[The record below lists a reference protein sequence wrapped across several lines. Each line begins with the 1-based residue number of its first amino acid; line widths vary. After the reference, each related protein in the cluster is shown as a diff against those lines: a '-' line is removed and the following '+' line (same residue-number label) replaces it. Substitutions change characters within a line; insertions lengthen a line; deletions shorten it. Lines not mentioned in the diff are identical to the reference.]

1 MTKNLAIVG
10 VNRRTGSTNITASSA
25 QPGAEAAYLND
36 LRRFFPWKTVEGVV
50 SGVDL
55 ILDFGSAI
63 SLDSL
68 VLGGTNFGLS
78 ATAALLVG
86 NDPTFTTNVWTVAT
100 GPAFDASLPTLT
112 DWKQPWGRDVIFTRA
127 AGPVTAQYA
136 KLTLSDPTNPDGYL
150 SADWHVPD
158 VAWQPVRNYKVGND
172 SPRKDVFAGNEGAVQ
187 ILRAPSFSL
196 PALTEDEESELASLV
211 RDLKNM
217 GRVYVIPSPLH
228 PETNL
233 RDSCLCTFTEAA
245 EFQGVDKGRRWRGV
259 SLKFQE
265 VDI

>member
-10 VNRRTGSTNITASSA
+10 VNRRTGSTNITASSQ

-36 LRRFFPWKTVEGVV
+36 LRRFFPWKTMEGVV

-55 ILDFGSAI
+55 VFDFGSAI
-63 SLDSL
+63 SLDSII
-68 VLGGTNFGLS
+68 LGGTNFGLS
-78 ATAALLVG
+78 ATVALKAG
-86 NDPTFTTNVWTVAT
+86 TDPTFASNLWTIAT
-100 GPAFDASLPTLT
+100 GPAFDTSLSTLRE
-112 DWKQPWGRDVIFTRA
+112 WKPPGGRDVILTRA

-150 SADWHVPD
+150 SADWHIPD
-158 VAWQPVRNYKVGND
+158 LSWQPLNNYRVGSD

-196 PALTEDEESELASLV
+196 PALTEDEESDLASLV
-211 RDLKNM
+211 RDLKNL

-245 EFQGVDKGRRWRGV
+245 EFQGVDRGRRFRSWT
-259 SLKFQE
+259 LKFQE